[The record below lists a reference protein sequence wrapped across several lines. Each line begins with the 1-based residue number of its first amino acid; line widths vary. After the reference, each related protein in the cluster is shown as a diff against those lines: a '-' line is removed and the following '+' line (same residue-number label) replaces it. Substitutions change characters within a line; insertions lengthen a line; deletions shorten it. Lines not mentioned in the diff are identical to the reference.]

1 MAQVSA
7 IPQGMHTVIPVIT
20 INGCAEAIEFYK
32 KAFGAEDLGRS
43 PDASGKLIMH
53 ASVRIG
59 DSTVFMGDE
68 IPGVSSASPV
78 NLWFYFNDVDAA
90 FERAVKAGCKA
101 VMPPTEMFWGDRM
114 GQVTDPFGQ
123 KWTVA
128 THVKDMTRE
137 EMKKAEGE
145 FVAQTR
151 ETTDAFEGLAAKRD
165 RRAEAAAA
173 DPEGLGN
180 QRTGQKPE
188 IDVHRAEFRPAPR
201 ARHTLVETG
210 DDTGLRLAQRGGD
223 RG

>member
-114 GQVTDPFGQ
+114 GKVTD
-123 KWTVA
+123 KWGNEYELA
-128 THVKDMTRE
+128 QHVKDVTPQELEKGR
-137 EMKKAEGE
+137 KA
-145 FVAQTR
+145 FALRPLIRTS
-151 ETTDAFEGLAAKRD
+151 
-165 RRAEAAAA
+165 
-173 DPEGLGN
+173 LGN
-180 QRTGQKPE
+180 R
-188 IDVHRAEFRPAPR
+188 RR
-201 ARHTLVETG
+201 
-210 DDTGLRLAQRGGD
+210 
-223 RG
+223 